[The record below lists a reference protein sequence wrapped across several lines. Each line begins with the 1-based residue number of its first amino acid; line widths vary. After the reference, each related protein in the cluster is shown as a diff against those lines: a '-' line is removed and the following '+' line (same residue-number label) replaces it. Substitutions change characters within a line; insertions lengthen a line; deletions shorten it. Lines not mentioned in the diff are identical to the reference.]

1 MFQKGSFSIP
11 SDSSGIYLIK
21 VIQTYRCGT
30 RRHAIITKFLRVVLR
45 VTRPILIKKRKK
57 RVKALV
63 IRTQVYSKKNTGVTY
78 NFFDNGAVL
87 LKRRL
92 NTLGK
97 ELKGPT
103 STALRIKKFRLAFRS
118 IF

>member
-1 MFQKGSFSIP
+1 MFQKGSFSVP
-11 SDSSGIYLIK
+11 SDSSGIFLIK
-21 VIQTYRCGT
+21 VIQTYRSGT
-30 RRHAIITKFLRVVLR
+30 RRHAIITKFLKVVLR
-45 VTRPILIKKRKK
+45 VTRPSLIKKRKK

-63 IRTQVYSKKNTGVTY
+63 IRSQLYSKKNSGLTY
-78 NFFDNGAVL
+78 NFFDNGIVL

-103 STALRIKKFRLAFRS
+103 STALRIKKFRIAFRS

>member
-11 SDSSGIYLIK
+11 SDSSGIYLVK
-21 VIQTYRCGT
+21 VIQSYKAGT
-30 RRHAIITKFLRVVLR
+30 RRHATTTKFVKVVVR
-45 VTRPILIKKRKK
+45 ATRPILIKKRKK
-57 RVKALV
+57 RMKALV
-63 IRTQVYSKKNTGVTY
+63 IRTQAYSKKNTGVIY
-78 NFFDNGAVL
+78 NFFDNGLVL

-118 IF
+118 VF